1 VIAEEQVNA
10 AEIKRYLSELNEE
23 LHSMDVKGEICL
35 YGGAVMAL
43 VYDARP
49 DTKNVDAIFRPSAQ
63 IREAAARVAKANNLR
78 PDWLNDAVKGF
89 LVPHKQRILFDF
101 SNLKIFAPEPDY
113 LLAMKAISARPD
125 TTDAADVRL
134 LIDLLQM
141 KTANQVLDIVEKYHP
156 REQIKPATQFFIE
169 ELFGQ

>member
-49 DTKNVDAIFRPSAQ
+49 DTKDVDAIFRPTAQ

-78 PDWLNDAVKGF
+78 PGLTM
-89 LVPHKQRILFDF
+89 R
-101 SNLKIFAPEPDY
+101 
-113 LLAMKAISARPD
+113 
-125 TTDAADVRL
+125 
-134 LIDLLQM
+134 
-141 KTANQVLDIVEKYHP
+141 
-156 REQIKPATQFFIE
+156 
-169 ELFGQ
+169 